1 MKQDS
6 KIKSPPVVVMD
17 ASTVVEAK
25 PAKVVKKKTARKS
38 K

>member
-6 KIKSPPVVVMD
+6 EIKSPPVVVMD
-17 ASTVVEAK
+17 VVEAK
-25 PAKVVKKKTARKS
+25 PAKAVKEKTAHNS